1 MLCYR
6 LTRHPDLS
14 GEGGRLYPAR
24 WHSLS
29 HPIVYTAESDALA
42 ILEVRVNLDIS
53 FDLLPAD
60 YRLVQVEIA
69 DDLPIEVATL
79 AADSPKSAAFGDA
92 WLVASDRGERAPALR
107 VHSVVARHSTNVL
120 LNPRAPGF
128 PAGVSIVSDEPF
140 SFDARLWRSA

>member
-42 ILEVRVNLDIS
+42 ILEIRVNLDLA
-53 FDLLPAD
+53 FDLLPSD
-60 YRLVQVEIA
+60 YRIVRIEIA
-69 DDLPIEVATL
+69 DHLPMETASL
-79 AADSPKSAAFGDA
+79 PADSPQSAAFGDA
-92 WLVASDRGERAPALR
+92 WLVASDRGERAAALR
-107 VHSVVARHSTNVL
+107 VRSVVARHSTNVL

-128 PAGVSIVSDEPF
+128 PAAVSIVDDEPF
-140 SFDARLWRSA
+140 SFDPRLWKSA